1 MKKLIFGLAFIYCVL
16 CRAYN
21 VIEREY
27 GQCVRKETPPEG
39 PSDCFDR
46 DLNTGDK
53 KHDRYYD
60 KCCFLRYRREGVMN
74 STCIG
79 IDRQAFM
86 DIPEYIEREEKLNKT
101 LKIYEL
107 KCNSSYLKI
116 FALGFALFSLLF

>member
-21 VIEREY
+21 VIERKY
-27 GQCVRKETPPEG
+27 GQCVTKEKPEG
-39 PSDCFDR
+39 SSDCVDR
-46 DLNTGDK
+46 DLDAGDENYN
-53 KHDRYYD
+53 RYFD

-79 IDRQAFM
+79 VDRQAFM
-86 DIPEYIEREEKLNKT
+86 DIPEYIERLENLDPAK
-101 LKIYEL
+101 KIYEL
-107 KCNSSYLKI
+107 NCNSSYLKI

>member
-27 GQCVRKETPPEG
+27 GQCDPGEKPEG
-39 PSDCFDR
+39 SSDCVDR
-46 DLNTGDK
+46 DLNAGDK
-53 KHDRYYD
+53 KYNRYFD

-79 IDRQAFM
+79 VDRQAFM
-86 DIPEYIEREEKLNKT
+86 DIPEYIERLENLDPAK
-101 LKIYEL
+101 KIYEL
-107 KCNSSYLKI
+107 NCNSSYLKI

>member
-21 VIEREY
+21 VIERKY
-27 GQCVRKETPPEG
+27 GQCVSDETPEG
-39 PSDCFDR
+39 SSDCVDR
-46 DLNTGDK
+46 DLDAGDENYN
-53 KHDRYYD
+53 RYYD
-60 KCCFLRYRREGVMN
+60 KCCFLRYRREGVMK

-86 DIPEYIEREEKLNKT
+86 DIPEYIERLENLNKT
-101 LKIYEL
+101 WKIYEL
-107 KCNSSYLKI
+107 NCNSSYLKI

>member
-27 GQCVRKETPPEG
+27 GQCVRKEKPEG
-39 PSDCFDR
+39 SSDCVDR
-46 DLNTGDK
+46 DLDAGDENYN
-53 KHDRYYD
+53 RYFD
-60 KCCFLRYRREGVMN
+60 KCCFLRYRREGEMN

-79 IDRQAFM
+79 VDRQAFM
-86 DIPEYIEREEKLNKT
+86 DIPEYIERLENLDPAM
-101 LKIYEL
+101 KIYEL
-107 KCNSSYLKI
+107 NCNSSYLKI

>member
-21 VIEREY
+21 VIERGN
-27 GQCVRKETPPEG
+27 GQCDKYENPKG
-39 PSDCFDR
+39 SSDCVDR
-46 DLNTGDK
+46 DLDAGDENYN
-53 KHDRYYD
+53 RYFD

>member
-27 GQCVRKETPPEG
+27 VPCATKEKPEG
-39 PSDCFDR
+39 SSDCVDR
-46 DLNTGDK
+46 DLDAGDENYN
-53 KHDRYYD
+53 RYFD
-60 KCCFLRYRREGVMN
+60 KCCFLRYRSEGLMN

-79 IDRQAFM
+79 VDRQAFM
-86 DIPEYIEREEKLNKT
+86 DIPEYIERLENLNKT
-101 LKIYEL
+101 WKIYEL
-107 KCNSSYLKI
+107 NCNSSYLKI